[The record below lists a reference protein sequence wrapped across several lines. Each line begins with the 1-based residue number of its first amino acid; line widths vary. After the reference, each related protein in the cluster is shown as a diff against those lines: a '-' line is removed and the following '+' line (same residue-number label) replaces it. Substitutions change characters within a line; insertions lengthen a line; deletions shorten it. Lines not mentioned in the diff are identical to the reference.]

1 MAAEAVP
8 KQRVNRRIAILG
20 FRGVGK
26 SSLTKRVVGGEFS
39 KTYQPTIISTY
50 TRDMEIERVVFHLD
64 IVDTA
69 GQDEYSQLPKEASIG
84 VHGYVLVYDSS
95 SRDSFVQV
103 QSIRES
109 LLETLGTDTVPMVLV
124 ANKADI
130 QPPRVTQQQGQA
142 IAAKWG
148 IPFIVSSALL
158 DSNVSLVFEQLIR
171 HMERDSGLL
180 PKPKPAKEPSPCTIV

>member
-1 MAAEAVP
+1 
-8 KQRVNRRIAILG
+8 
-20 FRGVGK
+20 
-26 SSLTKRVVGGEFS
+26 
-39 KTYQPTIISTY
+39 
-50 TRDMEIERVVFHLD
+50 MEIERVVFHLD

-84 VHGYVLVYDSS
+84 VHGYVLVFDSS
-95 SRDSFVQV
+95 SRDSFMQV

-142 IAAKWG
+142 LASKWG

-158 DSNVSLVFEQLIR
+158 DSNVTLVFEQLIR

-180 PKPKPAKEPSPCTIV
+180 PKPAPAKEPSPCVIV